1 MKGALP
7 MYEFEFDG
15 EELTVDYW
23 SKRLAAARKIRPD
36 VWFEIMEDWRA
47 AGGVLDF
54 DASPVQALF
63 CALRIDGARALR
75 MLNAR
80 GDISAAPIDPA
91 PEHAQSGESQVLGDE
106 LANEERTFEAIETRL
121 GMGGIDLG
129 DPDDVEAFYAM
140 RMTLQSEG
148 KILPGMRGYLRG

>member
-1 MKGALP
+1 

-15 EELTVDYW
+15 EILIVDFW
-23 SKRLAAARKIRPD
+23 SKRLAAAREIRPN

-63 CALRIDGARALR
+63 CALRIDGARARR
-75 MLNAR
+75 MLDAR
-80 GDISAAPIDPA
+80 GDVSAAPIDPA
-91 PEHAQSGESQVLGDE
+91 PEHAQDGESQIMNDE
-106 LANEERTFEAIETRL
+106 FVNEERTFEALETRL
-121 GMGGIDLG
+121 GKDGVDFGN
-129 DPDDVEAFYAM
+129 PDDVATFYSM
-140 RMTLQSEG
+140 RETLQSEG